1 MSLVLNS
8 IPLGGGYFM
17 LLYTYLISDGVMF
30 KVLLFMGRFLTGIG
44 IGWSC
49 LTAPVREHAHFTCL
63 CLGQN
68 EGRMQSSIGAI
79 FLCHCVQITLY
90 RFHSLK
96 SLDVQ
101 LGGGV
106 PSCFPLFTWLWSQM
120 KALSKSFPHQ
130 SRWDYSFIIL
140 EKLLKISR
148 ADSIHFTFYKFPCT

>member
-1 MSLVLNS
+1 VAPFIGGIFGGPIGGILSDSLGRKMSLVLNS

-68 EGRMQSSIGAI
+68 RGKGEGEYVKCAE
-79 FLCHCVQITLY
+79 
-90 RFHSLK
+90 
-96 SLDVQ
+96 
-101 LGGGV
+101 
-106 PSCFPLFTWLWSQM
+106 TWESYIVNVVL
-120 KALSKSFPHQ
+120 
-130 SRWDYSFIIL
+130 
-140 EKLLKISR
+140 
-148 ADSIHFTFYKFPCT
+148 